1 MKTNRGFLG
10 HALLTIVI
18 SLSLWFILNQ
28 ALLYAFWELYRLR
41 IIPFNLLE
49 TFPRPLGVL
58 FAVYLVVIAHALSLL
73 ILNFRKGRFHQLFNF
88 STRALATSWVFVMR
102 WFSFGIIFL
111 PTWWIHQDPELY
123 PLLEW
128 VMLLTVV
135 WLILDYGY
143 WWRRKLKVS
152 WRQSLIALAALLLFS
167 ILLSFVKTP
176 GFRKFEMTLKN
187 DIAYQISAQRPWV
200 MNGEYFRKQCGIT
213 TKILVETKTDGVT
226 NYYNA
231 SGIKLETSDLQEIR
245 ERFSSMHEKHCIP
258 QIFLESDSITTWK
271 AIHPILDILYQQ
283 AWPRLGLLALDD
295 KPNSMA
301 EFGMP
306 NYGLSLYLQGTPKE
320 YIDSIRKTEL
330 LKIPKLEI
338 TIAPGMALDT
348 TELIGNINS
357 IKKKRILVELFVLDE
372 TQLDELIPALDQ
384 IQGVKKRYTREKD
397 IIIYLSDDAVTVTD

>member
-1 MKTNRGFLG
+1 MGLK
-10 HALLTIVI
+10 
-18 SLSLWFILNQ
+18 
-28 ALLYAFWELYRLR
+28 ELYRLR
-41 IIPFNLLE
+41 IIPYNLLE
-49 TFPRPLGVL
+49 TFPRSLGVL
-58 FAVYLVVIAHALSLL
+58 FAVYLVIVAHALSLL
-73 ILNFRKGRFHQLFNF
+73 ILDFRKGRFHQRLNF
-88 STRALATSWVFVMR
+88 STRAAATSWVFVMR
-102 WFSFGIIFL
+102 WFSFGVIFL
-111 PTWWIHQDPELY
+111 PAWWIHQDPELY

-128 VMLLTVV
+128 VMLLIVV
-135 WLILDYGY
+135 WLILDYGS

-152 WRQSLIALAALLLFS
+152 WGRSLLMLAALLLFS
-167 ILLSFVKTP
+167 VLLSFVKIRR
-176 GFRKFEMTLKN
+176 FKEVEILIKN
-187 DIAYQISAQRPWV
+187 DKDYQISAQRPWV

-301 EFGMP
+301 GFGMP

-330 LKIPKLEI
+330 LKIQMLEI
-338 TIAPGMALDT
+338 TNAPGMAIDT
-348 TELIGNINS
+348 SDLLTQFNTIEE
-357 IKKKRILVELFVLDE
+357 KRVLVELLVLDQ
-372 TQLDELIPALDQ
+372 TRVHDFIHALDYV
-384 IQGVKKRYTREKD
+384 QGLKEYYLGEKD
-397 IIIYLSDDAVTVTD
+397 IIIYLSDDAVLISKGSE